1 MRLLHLVGHRG
12 NSAEFPEN
20 TLPALRSAL
29 ALGVRFIHLDVH
41 LCSDGVPV
49 VCNEQSLA
57 RAGGNTEMSAAQ
69 LAALDVGR
77 SDLFGE
83 RFRDTRIPLLGATLE
98 LLDGHPEITLFVEL
112 GRAAV
117 ARFGHEKLIVEVARA
132 LHRFRSR
139 CVLVSRDLA
148 TIHTARTRVNYPI
161 GWMLSAYDTHSR
173 LKFEAFQPEYLFCG
187 RTTLSA
193 TGALWRGPWRW
204 AVTGVS
210 ELDTALDLAS
220 RGADFVVTAQVR
232 TLGEAMRAHAVRST
246 G

>member
-41 LCSDGVPV
+41 LSSDGVPV
-49 VCNEQSLA
+49 VCNEHSLA
-57 RAGGNTEMSAAQ
+57 RAGGNTDMSAVQ
-69 LAALDVGR
+69 LATLDVGR

-83 RFRDTRIPLLGATLE
+83 RFRDTRIAPLSATLE
-98 LLDGHPEITLFVEL
+98 LLEGHPEITLFAEL

-117 ARFGHEKLIVEVARA
+117 ARFGHDKLIVEVARA

-148 TIHTARTRVNYPI
+148 TIHTARTRVN
-161 GWMLSAYDTHSR
+161 
-173 LKFEAFQPEYLFCG
+173 
-187 RTTLSA
+187 
-193 TGALWRGPWRW
+193 
-204 AVTGVS
+204 
-210 ELDTALDLAS
+210 
-220 RGADFVVTAQVR
+220 
-232 TLGEAMRAHAVRST
+232 
-246 G
+246 